1 MKPLKIWVLVAAT
14 TSLLLGCAT
23 TDRPIGAADIRK
35 EIADAYGIASFDQID
50 EIRYTFNLK
59 RGEKQAKRSWI
70 WWPKR
75 DRVEYWPGG
84 DQAEAVRYSRSEL
97 SGSSSDDLK
106 KIDAAFIN
114 DQYWLLFPLH
124 LVWDRQTTVA
134 DVGRRP
140 MPIGGQSA
148 RSVIVTYPPSGGYT
162 PGDVYELFIGPD
174 NRLIQW
180 IYRKGGSIEP
190 TLVATWQDYRKVGPL
205 TLALDHQGPNTD
217 FRVRFSDVAVKL
229 KGSDDWSAAQ

>member
-1 MKPLKIWVLVAAT
+1 MKPLKIWVMVAAT
-14 TSLLLGCAT
+14 ASLMLACTT
-23 TDRPIGAADIRK
+23 TDRPKRAADIRSD
-35 EIADAYGIASFDQID
+35 IAGSYGIASFDQVD

-59 RGEKQAKRSWI
+59 RGEKRAKRSWI

-106 KIDAAFIN
+106 KIDAVFIN

-124 LVWDRQTTVA
+124 LVWDQQTTVA
-134 DVGRRP
+134 DVGRQP

-148 RSVIVTYPPSGGYT
+148 RSVVVTYPPSGGYT

-205 TLALDHQGPNTD
+205 TLALDHQGPSAD

>member
-1 MKPLKIWVLVAAT
+1 MKPLKNWVLAAAT
-14 TSLLLGCAT
+14 ASLLLACST
-23 TDRPIGAADIRK
+23 TDQPTGAADIRSD
-35 EIADAYGIASFDQID
+35 IADSYGIASFDQVD

-70 WWPKR
+70 WWPKG

-84 DQAEAVRYSRSEL
+84 DQTKAVRYSRSEL
-97 SGSSSDDLK
+97 SGSASDELK
-106 KIDAAFIN
+106 KVDAAFIN
-114 DQYWLLFPLH
+114 DQYWLLFPFH

-134 DVGRRP
+134 DVGRQP

-148 RSVIVTYPPSGGYT
+148 RSVVVTYPPSGGYT

-180 IYRKGGSIEP
+180 IYRKGGSVEP
-190 TLVATWQDYRKVGPL
+190 TLFATWQDYRKVGPL
-205 TLALDHQGPNTD
+205 TLALDHRGPNTD

-229 KGSDDWSAAQ
+229 KGSDRWNEAQ

>member
-1 MKPLKIWVLVAAT
+1 MKPFKIWVLVIAT
-14 TSLLLGCAT
+14 VSLLLACST
-23 TDRPIGAADIRK
+23 TDRPTGAADIRSD
-35 EIADAYGIASFDQID
+35 IAGAYGIDSFGQVD

-70 WWPKR
+70 WWPKS

-84 DQAEAVRYSRSEL
+84 DQTKAVPYSRSDL
-97 SGSSSDDLK
+97 SGRSSDELK
-106 KIDAAFIN
+106 RVDAAFIN
-114 DQYWLLFPLH
+114 DQYWLLFPFH
-124 LVWDRQTTVA
+124 LVWDRQTTVV
-134 DVGRRP
+134 DVGRQP

-148 RSVIVTYPPSGGYT
+148 RKVVVTYPPKGGYT

-180 IYRKGGSIEP
+180 VYRKGGSVEP
-190 TLVATWQDYRKVGPL
+190 TLVATWLDDRKVGPL
-205 TLALDHQGPNTD
+205 TLALDRRGPNAD

-229 KGSDDWSAAQ
+229 NGSNRWSAAQ